1 MLDAEE
7 LDAVIIANPNPLHVE
22 TAIECLEAGVA
33 VLLEKPVA
41 VDYAQSLRLVDA
53 VARLHGR
60 LLVGHHR
67 RHHPAIARAR
77 AAIRDG
83 EIGQVVAVS
92 GLWSARKEDAYF
104 TETPWHRERGAGVM
118 LINVVHDLDLLRHL
132 CGEVAE
138 IQAMQ
143 SSHARGLEVEDT
155 VSLNLRFE
163 SGAVGSFLA
172 SDAGVSPWGWDQ
184 STEETLAF
192 PFLPD
197 GVAYRLVGTRGALS
211 VPNLAK
217 YSYDPSVSA
226 DWHSPLS
233 RTYLPVAPRGSFQAQ
248 LDHFV
253 EVARGEAEPLV
264 SAEDASRTL
273 ALVEAA
279 ALAART
285 RHDRRRGAIP
295 PRRARPGR
303 AHDRPPA
310 HGSRVRR
317 DRRRRRTRR
326 PGGDAA
332 ARRERAERRPRREAR
347 AARRQFGDE
356 RRMVRAVR
364 HGAPA
369 PRAASRTPTSSSS
382 RTWSRPAAASP
393 TSGCCGRSCSAR
405 PTRSPRSTA
414 LRRGR
419 TSSRSAPG

>member
-1 MLDAEE
+1 VTASEIPDVRIGVVGAGFMGRQHIDFIRALKGAALTAVAEPAPVDGSFDCPIFESATEMLDAED
-7 LDAVIIANPNPLHVE
+7 LDAVLIANPNPLHVA
-22 TAIECLEAGVA
+22 TAVECLEAGVA

-41 VDYAQSLRLVDA
+41 VDYAQSIRLVDA
-53 VARLHGR
+53 VARLEGR

-77 AAIRDG
+77 SAIRDG
-83 EIGQVVAVS
+83 EIGEVVAVS

-104 TETPWHRERGAGVM
+104 TDVPWHREQGAGVM

-143 SSHARGLEVEDT
+143 SSSARGLEVEDT

-184 STEETLAF
+184 STQESLAF

-217 YSYDPSVSA
+217 YSYEASAPA

-248 LDHFV
+248 LAHFL

-285 RHDRRRGAIP
+285 RMTVDMARFREDAGA
-295 PRRARPGR
+295 R
-303 AHDRPPA
+303 AH
-310 HGSRVRR
+310 S
-317 DRRRRRTRR
+317 
-326 PGGDAA
+326 
-332 ARRERAERRPRREAR
+332 
-347 AARRQFGDE
+347 
-356 RRMVRAVR
+356 
-364 HGAPA
+364 
-369 PRAASRTPTSSSS
+369 
-382 RTWSRPAAASP
+382 
-393 TSGCCGRSCSAR
+393 
-405 PTRSPRSTA
+405 
-414 LRRGR
+414 
-419 TSSRSAPG
+419 

>member
-1 MLDAEE
+1 MQGGFVTASEPLPVRIGVVGAGFMGRQHIAFIRAASGATLAGIADPVLPDLGLECPTHEDTAGMLEAEQ
-7 LDAVIIANPNPLHVE
+7 LDAVIIANPNALHVD

-33 VLLEKPVA
+33 VLLEKPVGM
-41 VDYAQSLRLVDA
+41 DYADSRRLVDA
-53 VARLHGR
+53 IAHLDGR

-67 RHHPAIARAR
+67 RHHPAVARAR
-77 AAIRDG
+77 TAIRDG
-83 EIGQVVAVS
+83 ELGQVVAVS

-104 TETPWHRERGAGVM
+104 TETPWHRRPGAGVT

-163 SGAVGSFLA
+163 SGAVGGFLA

-184 STEETLAF
+184 ATEETLAF

-197 GVAYRLVGTRGALS
+197 GVAYRIVGTRAALS

-217 YSYDPSVSA
+217 YGYGPSVSA

-248 LDHFV
+248 LDHFLD
-253 EVARGEAEPLV
+253 VARGEAEPLV

-285 RHDRRRGAIP
+285 GASVDVA
-295 PRRARPGR
+295 RFRA
-303 AHDRPPA
+303 D
-310 HGSRVRR
+310 V
-317 DRRRRRTRR
+317 
-326 PGGDAA
+326 
-332 ARRERAERRPRREAR
+332 EASE
-347 AARRQFGDE
+347 Q
-356 RRMVRAVR
+356 
-364 HGAPA
+364 
-369 PRAASRTPTSSSS
+369 T
-382 RTWSRPAAASP
+382 
-393 TSGCCGRSCSAR
+393 
-405 PTRSPRSTA
+405 
-414 LRRGR
+414 
-419 TSSRSAPG
+419 

>member
-1 MLDAEE
+1 MTASEPMPLRIGVVGAGFMGRQHIDFIRAASRAALAAIADPVSPGDMGLECPTYGDTATMLEAEQ

-22 TAIECLEAGVA
+22 TAVECLEAGVA

-41 VDYAQSLRLVDA
+41 MDYAESRRLVDA
-53 VARLHGR
+53 VARLDGR

-67 RHHPAIARAR
+67 RHHPAVARAR
-77 AAIRDG
+77 SAILDG
-83 EIGQVVAVS
+83 DLGAIVAVD

-104 TETPWHRERGAGVM
+104 TDTLWHRQPGAGVT

-138 IQAMQ
+138 IQALR

-163 SGAVGSFLA
+163 NGAVGSFLA

-184 STEETLAF
+184 ATEETLAF

-197 GVAYRLVGTRGALS
+197 GAAYRIVGTGGALS

-217 YSYDPSVSA
+217 YAYDPSVPA

-253 EVARGEAEPLV
+253 EVARGSAEPLV
-264 SAEDASRTL
+264 SADDASRTL

-285 RHDRRRGAIP
+285 RATIDVARF
-295 PRRARPGR
+295 RA
-303 AHDRPPA
+303 DI
-310 HGSRVRR
+310 
-317 DRRRRRTRR
+317 
-326 PGGDAA
+326 DAS
-332 ARRERAERRPRREAR
+332 E
-347 AARRQFGDE
+347 Q
-356 RRMVRAVR
+356 
-364 HGAPA
+364 
-369 PRAASRTPTSSSS
+369 S
-382 RTWSRPAAASP
+382 
-393 TSGCCGRSCSAR
+393 
-405 PTRSPRSTA
+405 
-414 LRRGR
+414 
-419 TSSRSAPG
+419 

>member
-1 MLDAEE
+1 MGGLAAEWNVFRPPPHGAIRSVRINAAAKMQGGSVSVSDAPSVRVGVVGAGFMGRQHIEFVRAARGAVLAAVADPAAAIGAFDCPTYPGAAAMLSAAD
-7 LDAVIIANPNPLHVE
+7 LDAVIIANPNPLHVD

-53 VARLHGR
+53 VARLKGR

-67 RHHPAIARAR
+67 RHHPAITRAR
-77 AAIRDG
+77 DALSDG
-83 EIGQVVAVS
+83 EIGEVVAVS

-104 TETPWHRERGAGVM
+104 TDTPWHRQHGAGVM

-132 CGEVAE
+132 CGEVTE
-138 IQAMQ
+138 IQAIQ
-143 SSHARGLEVEDT
+143 SSYARGLEVEDT

-192 PFLPD
+192 PYVPD
-197 GVAYRLVGTRGALS
+197 GAAYQLVGTRGALS
-211 VPNLAK
+211 VPNLAR

-253 EVARGEAEPLV
+253 DVVRGEAQPLV
-264 SAEDASRTL
+264 TAEDASRTL

-279 ALAART
+279 ALAARSGT
-285 RHDRRRGAIP
+285 TVDVARF
-295 PRRARPGR
+295 RA
-303 AHDRPPA
+303 
-310 HGSRVRR
+310 
-317 DRRRRRTRR
+317 
-326 PGGDAA
+326 DA
-332 ARRERAERRPRREAR
+332 ET
-347 AARRQFGDE
+347 G
-356 RRMVRAVR
+356 
-364 HGAPA
+364 
-369 PRAASRTPTSSSS
+369 
-382 RTWSRPAAASP
+382 
-393 TSGCCGRSCSAR
+393 
-405 PTRSPRSTA
+405 TRS
-414 LRRGR
+414 
-419 TSSRSAPG
+419 

>member
-1 MLDAEE
+1 MLEGE
-7 LDAVIIANPNPLHVE
+7 QLDAVIIASPNALHVG
-22 TAIECLEAGVA
+22 TAIECVEAGVA

-41 VDYAQSLRLVDA
+41 VDYAESRRLVDI
-53 VARLHGR
+53 VARLDAR

-67 RHHPAIARAR
+67 RHHPAVARAR
-77 AAIRDG
+77 TAIHDG
-83 EIGQVVAVS
+83 ELGQIVAVS

-104 TETPWHRERGAGVM
+104 TETPWHRRPGAGVT

-138 IQAMQ
+138 VQAMQ

-163 SGAVGSFLA
+163 SGAVGSLLA

-184 STEETLAF
+184 ATEETLAF

-197 GVAYRLVGTRGALS
+197 GVAYRFAGTRGALS
-211 VPNLAK
+211 VPNLAR
-217 YSYDPSVSA
+217 YSYEQSVSA

-253 EVARGEAEPLV
+253 EVARGTAEPLV

-285 RHDRRRGAIP
+285 RATVDVARF
-295 PRRARPGR
+295 RA
-303 AHDRPPA
+303 DI
-310 HGSRVRR
+310 
-317 DRRRRRTRR
+317 
-326 PGGDAA
+326 
-332 ARRERAERRPRREAR
+332 EASE
-347 AARRQFGDE
+347 Q
-356 RRMVRAVR
+356 
-364 HGAPA
+364 P
-369 PRAASRTPTSSSS
+369 
-382 RTWSRPAAASP
+382 
-393 TSGCCGRSCSAR
+393 
-405 PTRSPRSTA
+405 
-414 LRRGR
+414 
-419 TSSRSAPG
+419 

>member
-1 MLDAEE
+1 MSASEAPTVGIGVVGAGFMGRQHLDFIRAAPGAALVAVADPAAVEGAFECPIYQSAAAMLDAVE
-7 LDAVIIANPNPLHVE
+7 LDAVIVANPNPFHVD

-53 VARLHGR
+53 VERLRGR

-67 RHHPAIARAR
+67 RHHPSIARAR
-77 AAIRDG
+77 TAIHDG
-83 EIGQVVAVS
+83 EVGQVVAVS

-104 TETPWHRERGAGVM
+104 TETPWHSQRGAGVM

-132 CGEVAE
+132 CGEVTE

-143 SSHARGLEVEDT
+143 SSHARGHEVEDT

-192 PFLPD
+192 PFIPD

-217 YSYDPSVSA
+217 YSYDPSVSG

-248 LDHFV
+248 LDHFI
-253 EVARGEAEPLV
+253 EVARGKAEPLV
-264 SAEDASRTL
+264 SVEDASRTL
-273 ALVEAA
+273 ALLEAA
-279 ALAART
+279 ALAANSGKT
-285 RHDRRRGAIP
+285 VDVAQF
-295 PRRARPGR
+295 
-303 AHDRPPA
+303 
-310 HGSRVRR
+310 RR
-317 DRRRRRTRR
+317 DRETR
-326 PGGDAA
+326 A
-332 ARRERAERRPRREAR
+332 
-347 AARRQFGDE
+347 
-356 RRMVRAVR
+356 
-364 HGAPA
+364 H
-369 PRAASRTPTSSSS
+369 S
-382 RTWSRPAAASP
+382 
-393 TSGCCGRSCSAR
+393 
-405 PTRSPRSTA
+405 
-414 LRRGR
+414 
-419 TSSRSAPG
+419 